1 MSQQRFPPVVIS
13 PDPYK
18 QKTTALDGFL
28 RWWGR
33 GSPVG
38 V

>member
-18 QKTTALDGFL
+18 QKPTALDGVV
-28 RWWGR
+28 RIG
-33 GSPVG
+33 GGGPG
-38 V
+38 